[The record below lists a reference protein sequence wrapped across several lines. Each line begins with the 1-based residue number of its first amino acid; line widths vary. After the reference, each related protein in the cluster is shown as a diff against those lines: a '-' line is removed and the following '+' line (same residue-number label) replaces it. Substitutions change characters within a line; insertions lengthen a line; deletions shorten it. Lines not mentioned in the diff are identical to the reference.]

1 MSTADPETPLQPYFE
16 FQLTDRFTQSDME
29 LQSTS
34 LALGPMRKGGGRTD
48 RAQAT
53 GGVLADIANQFLLF
67 HLTPAGLQEPSEVPP
82 VTEGSEDAPDM
93 LVAASLEAFQMDHSD
108 LRPGDSATL
117 RFTMGKDPS
126 STDRNFDNAFWCIAA
141 GLRLFDDVESEPASA
156 PDLRTDFKKA
166 FGNRPIEIPGS
177 LAVMSFEIVRHE
189 PEAWWQRIF
198 KFLESGTGK
207 ALTSAL
213 GFPAITQTAIQ
224 VIDELVSRFQ
234 DNAGSL
240 LKSRPTTFALSQRA
254 MSAYTHSN
262 PQIRMASLNPGWSLI
277 ARGADYA
284 RLTRDGPRI
293 RFYSQLGVIAPEGLS
308 LPELIAAPES
318 NPYNDMTYGLL
329 RIDMKPTQLD
339 PKFNYG

>member
-1 MSTADPETPLQPYFE
+1 MQPHFE
-16 FQLTDRFTQSDME
+16 FRLADRFSQSDIE
-29 LQSTS
+29 LQSTP
-34 LALGPMRKGGGRTD
+34 LDLGPLRKGGGRID
-48 RAQAT
+48 RIRAT
-53 GGVLADIANQFLLF
+53 GGALADIGNQFLLF
-67 HLTPAGLQEPSEVPP
+67 HLTPTGLAEPSEVPP
-82 VTEGSEDAPDM
+82 TTEGSEDAPDM

-108 LRPGDSATL
+108 LSPEDSATV

-141 GLRLFDDVESEPASA
+141 GLRLFDEAQSAPASA
-156 PDLRTDFKKA
+156 PNLRTDFKKA

-177 LAVMSFEIVRHE
+177 LAVMSFEIVRHR
-189 PEAWWQRIF
+189 PEGWWQRIF

-213 GFPAITQTAIQ
+213 GFPAITHAAVQ

-240 LKSRPTTFALSQRA
+240 LQSRPMTLALSQRA
-254 MSAYTHSN
+254 LSAYTKSN

-284 RLTRDGPRI
+284 RLTRDGPKI
-293 RFYSQLGVIAPEGLS
+293 RFYPHLGVIAPEGLS
-308 LPELIAAPES
+308 LSELLAAPES
-318 NPYNDMTYGLL
+318 NPYNAMTYGLL

-339 PKFNYG
+339 PKFNYD

>member
-1 MSTADPETPLQPYFE
+1 VSTADQETPLQPYFE
-16 FQLTDRFTQSDME
+16 FRLTDRFIQGDTE
-29 LQSTS
+29 LQPTPPG
-34 LALGPMRKGGGRTD
+34 LGPLRKGGGRAGRTE
-48 RAQAT
+48 AKSGAA
-53 GGVLADIANQFLLF
+53 ADIANQFLLF
-67 HLTPAGLQEPSEVPP
+67 HLTPTGIREPSEVPP
-82 VTEGSEDAPDM
+82 ATEGSEDAPDM

-108 LRPGDSATL
+108 LRPGDSATV

-141 GLRLFDDVESEPASA
+141 GLRLFDDLQSEPASA
-156 PDLRTDFKKA
+156 PNLRTDFKKA
-166 FGNRPIEIPGS
+166 FGSRPIEIPGS
-177 LAVMSFEIVRHE
+177 LAVMSFEIVRHG

-198 KFLESGTGK
+198 NFLESGTGK

-213 GFPAITQTAIQ
+213 GFPAITHAAIE

-240 LKSRPTTFALSQRA
+240 LKSRPMTFALSQRA
-254 MSAYTHSN
+254 MSAYTSSN

-284 RLTRDGPRI
+284 RLTRDGPGI

-308 LPELIAAPES
+308 LQELIAAPDS
-318 NPYNDMTYGLL
+318 NPYHAMTYGLL